1 MTSSE
6 RERTGA
12 DLFVETLRE
21 YGVTRVF
28 GNPGTTELPVLR
40 AIDDSDLEYVLGLHE
55 DVAVGAAAGYAQ
67 ARRYHSHDDQSVQ
80 PVGVA
85 NLHITPG
92 LAHGLGNVYGAAWAG
107 APLVVTAG
115 NHELDFRHEEP
126 LLTGDLERMVEQFCK
141 FSAEVTDVNALPGL
155 LRRAFR
161 IALTPP
167 TGPVFLALPFDVM
180 LAATDA
186 DPEPLGP
193 VPTPGPGDPNQLEAA
208 ADLLVDAED
217 PVLVFGD
224 GVARAGAV
232 EEAVAF
238 AEAVG
243 GRAHAEILACE
254 VNFPADHEQFV
265 TYVPPDEG
273 LASMLLSGDTVCLVG
288 CSTNTTLMAHEEPL
302 IDSETACIH
311 VGAGADDLAKH
322 QPADA
327 AVVAD
332 PGEAMAALTDRL
344 RERIEPATLADRLE
358 HTAAI
363 RESLQGTIR
372 SMGEDDTPEGET
384 RPSKAD
390 LVDALMEVVPDAQVV
405 DEGIT
410 AKYPLLTRWPLGERS
425 LISNKGGGL
434 GYGLPAS
441 VGAAFAARERR
452 AEGGDPAPVV
462 GYVGDGSYLYYPSA
476 VYTAARYGLDL
487 TVVVPDNRNYRIL
500 KDNAVA
506 AFGGTDAE
514 HSYDGMDI
522 DPPVD
527 LPANA
532 ESYGATGH
540 QVETPDR
547 LQETLAEAVEGE
559 STHVVDV
566 LVHD

>member
-1 MTSSE
+1 MTPSE
-6 RERTGA
+6 HEHTGA
-12 DLFVETLRE
+12 DLLVETLQE
-21 YGVTRVF
+21 YGVSRVF

-67 ARRYHSHDDQSVQ
+67 ARRYHSHDDPEIK

-92 LAHGLGNVYGAAWAG
+92 LAHGLGNVYGASWAG

-126 LLTGDLERMVEQFCK
+126 LLTGDLEQMVEQFCK
-141 FSAEVTDVNALPGL
+141 FSAEVTHIDALPGL

-161 IALTPP
+161 TALTPP

-180 LAATDA
+180 LATTDA
-186 DPEPLGP
+186 TPEPLGP
-193 VPTPGPGDPNQLEAA
+193 VPTPGAGDPNQLEATT
-208 ADLLVDAED
+208 DLLVEAED

-254 VNFPADHEQFV
+254 VDFPADHEQFI
-265 TYVPPDEG
+265 TYVPPHEG

-288 CSTNTTLMAHEEPL
+288 CSTNTTLMAHDEPL
-302 IDSETACIH
+302 IDPGTACIH

-344 RERIEPATLADRLE
+344 RERIAPATLADRLE
-358 HTAAI
+358 HTAAV
-363 RESLQGTIR
+363 RESLQDTIR

-410 AKYPLLTRWPLGERS
+410 AKYPLLTRWPLGEGS

-487 TVVVPDNRNYRIL
+487 TVVIPDNRNYRIL
-500 KDNAVA
+500 KDNAA
-506 AFGGTDAE
+506 AVFGGTEAE

-540 QVETPDR
+540 QVETPDD
-547 LQETLAEAVEGE
+547 LQGTLAEAVNGKG
-559 STHVVDV
+559 THVVDV

>member
-1 MTSSE
+1 MTPD
-6 RERTGA
+6 ERTGA
-12 DLFVETLRE
+12 DLFVETLQQ
-21 YGVTRVF
+21 YGVSRVF
-28 GNPGTTELPVLR
+28 GNPGTTELPVMQALG
-40 AIDDSDLEYVLGLHE
+40 APDTELEYVLGLHE

-67 ARRYHSHDDQSVQ
+67 ARRYHSHDDPSVL
-80 PVGVA
+80 PAGVA

-92 LAHGLGNVYGAAWAG
+92 LAHGLGNLYGAAWAG

-126 LLTGDLERMVEQFCK
+126 LLTGDLEAMAEQFCE
-141 FSAEVTDVNALPGL
+141 FSAEVTHVDALPGL

-161 IALTPP
+161 AALTPP

-180 LAATDA
+180 LEPTDA

-193 VPTPGPGDPNQLEAA
+193 IPTAGRGDPAGLAA
-208 ADLLVDAED
+208 AAELLAGAAD

-224 GVARAGAV
+224 EVARAGAV
-232 EEAVAF
+232 EEAVAL

-243 GRAHAEILACE
+243 GRAFAEILACE
-254 VNFPADHEQFV
+254 VNFPADHDQFI
-265 TYVPPDEG
+265 TYLPPDEG
-273 LASMLLSGDTVCLVG
+273 LASMLMSGDVVCFVG
-288 CSTNTTLMAHEEPL
+288 CSTNTTLLRHEEPL
-302 IDSETACIH
+302 VDSDTACVHIGP
-311 VGAGADDLAKH
+311 GAPDLAKH

-327 AVVAD
+327 AVLAD
-332 PGEAMAALTDRL
+332 PGAAMAELADRVE
-344 RERIEPATLADRLE
+344 ERLDPSALADRLE
-358 HTAAI
+358 QTTAV
-363 RESLQGTIR
+363 RESLAGTVR
-372 SMGEDDTPEGET
+372 SMGEDPTPEGET

-390 LVDALMEVVPDAQVV
+390 LVDALMAVVPDAQVI

-410 AKYPLLTRWPLGERS
+410 AKYPLLTRWPFGEGA

-452 AEGGDPAPVV
+452 AEGGDPRPVV

-476 VYTAARYGLDL
+476 VYTAVRHGLDL

-500 KDNAVA
+500 KDNTQSV
-506 AFGGTDAE
+506 FGGTDAD
-514 HSYDGMDI
+514 HAYVGMDI

-527 LPANA
+527 IPANA

-540 QVETPDR
+540 RVETPGA
-547 LQETLAEAVEGE
+547 LEGTLSTAIEAEG
-559 STHVVDV
+559 THVVDV